1 MLYRL
6 SYLATCPRAALRAAT
21 GRENSR
27 DAGRGQGKIRERPAC
42 PPRGVLL
49 DCAGMETDR
58 ALPSKA
64 DMLAALDDLV
74 ALALPDCAPGPGA
87 SAAGAGDARPD
98 EDALSRRLFD
108 LFLSV
113 HRYYGATLACARTL
127 DCGAAAKK
135 AAEGLLAA
143 MPEIRETLRE
153 DVRAAYEG
161 DPAAR
166 SELEVVLAYPG
177 FYAIAV
183 HRVAHALRALGVPL
197 VPRVMSERAHS
208 LTGIDIHP
216 GATIGPGFFID
227 HGTGVVIGETCVIG
241 RRVKLYQ
248 GVTLGALSFAKDGD
262 GNLVKGIKR
271 HPDVEDNVVI
281 YAGATILGGETRI
294 GHDSVIGGN
303 VWLIH
308 SVPPHS
314 KVLNAQPSPRVR
326 TPGVPDTDEF
336 AAGSGI

>member
-1 MLYRL
+1 MDTF
-6 SYLATCPRAALRAAT
+6 S
-21 GRENSR
+21 
-27 DAGRGQGKIRERPAC
+27 
-42 PPRGVLL
+42 
-49 DCAGMETDR
+49 

-64 DMLAALDDLV
+64 DILGALDDLV
-74 ALALPDCAPGPGA
+74 ALALPDGA
-87 SAAGAGDARPD
+87 SGSGGGAGAGRPD
-98 EDALSRRLFD
+98 EEALSRRLFE

-127 DCGAAAKK
+127 DCGAAAKR

-143 MPEIRETLRE
+143 MPEIRETLRA

-183 HRVAHALRALGVPL
+183 HRIAHAVRALGVPL
-197 VPRVMSERAHS
+197 VPRVMSEHAHS

-241 RRVKLYQ
+241 RNVKLYQ
-248 GVTLGALSFAKDGD
+248 GVTLGALSFAKDED
-262 GNLVKGIKR
+262 GRLVKGIKR
-271 HPDVEDNVVI
+271 HPDVEDGVVI

-303 VWLIH
+303 VWLVH